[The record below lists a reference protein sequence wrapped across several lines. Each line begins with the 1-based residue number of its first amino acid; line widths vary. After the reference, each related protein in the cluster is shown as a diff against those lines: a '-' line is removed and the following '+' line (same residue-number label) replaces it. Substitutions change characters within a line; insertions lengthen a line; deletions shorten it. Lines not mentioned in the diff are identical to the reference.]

1 MELLDI
7 KFDQVNEWLV
17 LRRKIDK
24 NWAKYLKPIETKH
37 SLLITKLTS
46 DKTLSSLL
54 PQELSG
60 YLQSKE
66 VLKSLEKT
74 ENLDKSKTMFGNYSN
89 EFLYD
94 WETLSRSYE
103 KNNLHLSD
111 CGKHLLQLGMY
122 DVPSFKSAES
132 SLEKQLRELQHKE
145 SQISEEIQKKEKFFK
160 EKCKNYEIQG
170 DNIQYELKEKTR
182 KIPEIY
188 LNIIDL
194 LKSQELSTIIST
206 YEEVTKTNHNSQ
218 VNLPVISSIKTFIFS
233 GDLENLKNKYC
244 ALIHSQEVTELE
256 DFDWKIETVDEEE
269 KEKEE
274 PKGLEKGPDLPLESK
289 EMRSELINE
298 LVELQAFCEGYDMS
312 CDVIRKVLNLLV
324 NVRELVLIHE
334 QDNYSDRIVQDFNR
348 ILNHNLAEKL
358 IECRKMQSTIQAS
371 LKENREK
378 LVQLLKFSESLISF
392 LETSINKLFPNVS
405 IKIIGEIVKDIK
417 SLLR

>member
-37 SLLITKLTS
+37 SLLISKLTS

-54 PQELSG
+54 PNELSG
-60 YLQSKE
+60 YLQCKE
-66 VLKSLEKT
+66 VLKSLENT

-89 EFLYD
+89 PFLYD

-145 SQISEEIQKKEKFFK
+145 TQILEEIQKKEKFFR

-182 KIPEIY
+182 RIPEIY
-188 LNIIDL
+188 LKITEL

-206 YEEVTKTNHNSQ
+206 YEEVTKANHNSQ
-218 VNLPVISSIKTFIFS
+218 VNLPVISSIKSFNFS
-233 GDLENLKNKYC
+233 GDLEKLKNKYC
-244 ALIHSQEVTELE
+244 ALIHSQEVAELD
-256 DFDWKIETVDEEE
+256 DFDWKIETVDEGQEQR
-269 KEKEE
+269 
-274 PKGLEKGPDLPLESK
+274 GLDEGPDLPLESQ

-298 LVELQAFCEGYDMS
+298 LVELQAFSEGYDMS
-312 CDVIRKVLNLLV
+312 CGVIRNIMSLLV
-324 NVRELVLIHE
+324 NARELVLIHE
-334 QDNYSDRIVQDFNR
+334 QPNYSDRIVQDFTR
-348 ILNHNLAEKL
+348 ILNHNLPEKL
-358 IECRKMQSTIQAS
+358 SECRKMQSTVQAS

-378 LVQLLKFSESLISF
+378 LTQLLKFSESLISN

-405 IKIIGEIVKDIK
+405 VKIIGEIVKDIK